1 MRKWRLNQSLVD
13 PRKGPLRHRKRK
25 PFPGL
30 TLRMGPKEFT
40 TVKERVTFELIYTAY
55 YMLMYSSLI
64 VPTGAP

>member
-40 TVKERVTFELIYTAY
+40 TVKERVTFGLR
-55 YMLMYSSLI
+55 YSNVS
-64 VPTGAP
+64 